1 MKIAKDK
8 IKHFCA
14 CAVVSCTTAAI
25 ESLSGVGMGCAFIAG
40 LIAGV
45 AIGVG
50 KEYGDHCA
58 DGNKWDWEDIAADS
72 LGSIVGAIVGSLFA
86 LINQ

>member
-8 IKHFCA
+8 ILHFSA
-14 CAVVSCTTAAI
+14 CAAVSITTASI
-25 ESLSGVGMGCAFIAG
+25 ESLSGVGLFGSFIAG

-50 KEYGDHCA
+50 KEYGDRCA
-58 DGNKWDWEDIAADS
+58 EGNKWDWEDIAADS
-72 LGSIVGAIVGSLFA
+72 LGSIVGSCIGSLLS
-86 LINQ
+86 LII